1 MQFLNSRRT
10 SLWSVLAAV
19 TLPTAACSSDANP
32 DVARA
37 ASLPNALSV
46 TQNVQMEGVRA
57 RRDDSALSAELDRSL
72 PASPDLDVVGAVP
85 IPALAWTDCGDGFQ
99 CATAAVPRDYSRPRG
114 PTTNLAVT
122 RLPARNAS
130 QRIGSLFVNFGG
142 PGGTAVDTLHAF
154 GALLF
159 ESLNERFDIVGFDP
173 RGVGQSE
180 SPIDCQVNQ
189 ETQGIY
195 AQPFTTPQR
204 LQGFVARA
212 RNFVDACV
220 RNNSETTLR
229 FASTANVARDM
240 DALRAAVG
248 DAKLSYLGFSFGT
261 FLGATYASLFPGN
274 YRALVLDGAL
284 DADQYINRPSEH
296 LLVQTSGFERALDRF
311 FEACAANQT
320 ACVGFGGSDP
330 HAAFDDLV
338 ARADAAP
345 IPATGDDPRPID
357 GDDIIW
363 VAGNA
368 IYAKQLWPALARA
381 LVAARDGDGT
391 LVRQRANNSYGRNP
405 DGSYDPGLDRY
416 FALSAV
422 EQRYPSSDVE
432 TYLGAGQAAWEM
444 FDHAFWNSGYSE
456 LPIGLFPIHAQGV
469 FRGPFRASTSA
480 PAILVIGTT
489 YDPATP
495 YREAI
500 RLATQLRNARLLT
513 MQGDG
518 HTAYGGNSAC
528 IDAAVDA
535 YLNQGTVPA
544 AGAACQQEVPFEQL
558 QLQARAAEARRAALS
573 ALRAD
578 PAFVR
583 ALR

>member
-1 MQFLNSRRT
+1 VHRPNSRPT
-10 SLWSVLAAV
+10 SLCAILAAV
-19 TLPTAACSSDANP
+19 TLATAACSSDANP
-32 DVARA
+32 DLAHA
-37 ASLPNALSV
+37 AIESTALSAA
-46 TQNVQMEGVRA
+46 QNAQVEGVRA
-57 RRDDSALSAELDRSL
+57 AEDDSAFRAGLDPSL
-72 PASPDLDVVGAVP
+72 LDPALDVAGAVP
-85 IPALAWTDCGDGFQ
+85 IPVLAWADCADGFQ
-99 CATAAVPRDYSRPRG
+99 CATAALPRDYSRPRG
-114 PTTNLAVT
+114 PKTNVAVT
-122 RLPARNAS
+122 RLPARNVG

-195 AQPFTTPQR
+195 AQPFTTPHR

-212 RNFVDACV
+212 RNYVDACV

-229 FASTANVARDM
+229 YASTANVARDM

-261 FLGATYASLFPGN
+261 FLGATYASLFPRN

-284 DADQYINRPSEH
+284 DADEYINRPSEH
-296 LLVQTSGFERALDRF
+296 LLVQTAGFERALGRF

-320 ACVGFGGSDP
+320 ACLGFGGTDP
-330 HAAFDDLV
+330 HTAFDELV
-338 ARADAAP
+338 ARADLAP
-345 IPATGDDPRPID
+345 IAAAGDDPRPID

-363 VAGNA
+363 VAANA

-391 LVRQRANNSYGRNP
+391 LIRQRANNSYGRNP

-432 TYLGAGQAAWEM
+432 TYLAAGQASWAM
-444 FDHAFWNSGYSE
+444 FDHAFWNAGYSE
-456 LPIGLFPIHAQGV
+456 LPLGLFPIRAQGV
-469 FRGPFRASTSA
+469 FRGPFRASGSA
-480 PAILVIGTT
+480 PTILVIGTT

-500 RLATQLRNARLLT
+500 RLVSQLRNARLLT

-518 HTAYGGNSAC
+518 HTAYGGNSPC

-535 YLNQGTVPA
+535 YLNQGTLPA
-544 AGAACQQEVPFEQL
+544 AGTACKQDAPFEQF
-558 QLQARAAEARRAALS
+558 QLQAHVAQDRWAALA
-573 ALRAD
+573 ALRAN

>member
-1 MQFLNSRRT
+1 MVTLNSRLT
-10 SLWSVLAAV
+10 SLLSILAAF
-19 TLPTAACSSDANP
+19 TLPTIGCGSDANP
-32 DVARA
+32 DGAHASNDQNTASA
-37 ASLPNALSV
+37 AQNAQSD
-46 TQNVQMEGVRA
+46 GVRA
-57 RRDDSALSAELDRSL
+57 AEDRGALQAEVDRSNPEPNSL
-72 PASPDLDVVGAVP
+72 EIAGAVP
-85 IPALAWTDCGDGFQ
+85 IPVLAWTDCADGFQ
-99 CATAAVPRDYSRPRG
+99 CATAAVPRDYSHPRG
-114 PTTNLAVT
+114 PKTNLAVT
-122 RLPARNAS
+122 RLPARNAA

-142 PGGTAVDTLHAF
+142 PGGTAVDSLQAF

-180 SPIDCQVNQ
+180 SPIDCQLNQ

-195 AQPFTTPQR
+195 AQPFTTPER
-204 LQGFVARA
+204 LQGFAARA
-212 RNFVDACV
+212 RNLVDACV

-229 FASTANVARDM
+229 YASTANGARDM
-240 DALRAAVG
+240 DTLRAAVG

-296 LLVQTSGFERALDRF
+296 LLVQTAGFERALDRF

-320 ACVGFGGSDP
+320 ACLGFGGTDP

-338 ARADAAP
+338 ARANAAP
-345 IPATGDDPRPID
+345 IAAAGDDPRPVD

-363 VAGNA
+363 VASNA
-368 IYAKQLWPALARA
+368 IYAKQLWPALAQA

-391 LVRQRANNSYGRNP
+391 LVRQRSNGSYGRNP

-416 FALSAV
+416 FALSAI
-422 EQRYPSSDVE
+422 EQRYTSSDVE
-432 TYLGAGQAAWEM
+432 TYLDAGKASWAM
-444 FDHAFWNSGYSE
+444 FDHAYWNTGYSE
-456 LPIGLFPIHAQGV
+456 LPLGLFPVHAQGV
-469 FRGPFRASTSA
+469 FRGPFRTSA
-480 PAILVIGTT
+480 SSPTILVVGTT

-500 RLATQLRNARLLT
+500 RLVAQLRNARLLT

-528 IDAAVDA
+528 IDAAVEA
-535 YLNQGTVPA
+535 YLNQGAVPA
-544 AGAACQQEVPFEQL
+544 AGTACKQEVPFEQF
-558 QLQARAAEARRAALS
+558 QLQARVAVNRRAALS
-573 ALRAD
+573 ALRAN